1 LYKRK
6 LPRERLV
13 TQEFARTL
21 AEISADCGRQVGVLV
36 ARSGRV
42 EYVMVGD
49 ALSITL
55 PDFKRVRAGAGRF
68 RGLRCIHTHL
78 RGEPLTRDDLTDL
91 TLLRLDAMAAVLV
104 SDAGLPDKVDYASLQ
119 PADASGETVT
129 RHDPIA
135 PSQIDFDFLEWIEEL
150 EARFGE
156 AQKGVATDGDGE
168 RAVLVCVEIGNDP
181 HADERCD
188 EMRELARTAG
198 LSIVDVLRQR
208 RPKPDPKFLIGPGKI
223 KDLVTRAWQRG
234 AEIVLFDRD
243 LSSGQIRAITDLVE
257 ARIVDRTQL
266 ILDIFAQN
274 AKTKEAKLQ
283 VELAQLKYRL
293 PRLAGS
299 GQTEGLSRLMGGIG
313 GRGPGETKL
322 EVDRRRVRDRISLL
336 ERGLK
341 EVAKQR
347 ETRRGRRSRD
357 GLPVLS
363 IVGYTNAGKSTL
375 LNRLTKSEVYAA
387 NKLFA
392 TVDTSARRLRTPRE
406 RDVIITDTVGFIRDL
421 PPELVAGFKS
431 TLEEI
436 RDATVLLHVV
446 DASSP
451 QIRQQIDAVREI
463 LAELDLAEKPEL
475 VLLNKSDRLSPEER
489 EGVAKRFG
497 GICIS
502 ALNGDGIAEMLQ
514 AAERMV
520 FERERS
526 AAKETR

>member
-1 LYKRK
+1 M
-6 LPRERLV
+6 LV
-13 TQEFARTL
+13 
-21 AEISADCGRQVGVLV
+21 GRN
-36 ARSGRV
+36 GRV

-49 ALSITL
+49 AFSITL
-55 PDFKRVRAGAGRF
+55 PDFKRVRTGAGRF

-91 TLLRLDAMAAVLV
+91 ALLRLDAMAAVLV
-104 SDAGLPDKVDYASLQ
+104 SDSGLPDKVDYASLQ
-119 PADASGETVT
+119 PPDASGETVT
-129 RHDPIA
+129 RHPA
-135 PSQIDFDFLEWIEEL
+135 VSPSQLDFDFAEWIDEL

-156 AQKGVATDGDGE
+156 AQKGIAIEGGGE
-168 RAVLVCVEIGNDP
+168 RAVLVCMEIGNDP
-181 HADERCD
+181 HADDRCD
-188 EMRELARTAG
+188 EMKELARTAG
-198 LSIVDVLRQR
+198 LQIVDVLRQR
-208 RPKPDPKFLIGPGKI
+208 RPKPDPKYLVGPGKI

-234 AEIVLFDRD
+234 ATLVLFDRD
-243 LSSGQIRAITDLVE
+243 LTSAQIRGITDLVE
-257 ARIVDRTQL
+257 ARIVDRTSL
-266 ILDIFAQN
+266 ILDIFAQH

-322 EVDRRRVRDRISLL
+322 EVDRRRVRERISLL
-336 ERGLK
+336 ERGLRD
-341 EVAKQR
+341 VAQQR
-347 ETRRGRRSRD
+347 ETRRSRRNRE

-387 NKLFA
+387 DKLFA

-421 PPELVAGFKS
+421 PTELVAGFKS

-446 DASSP
+446 DASSEQARP
-451 QIRQQIDAVREI
+451 QIEAVREI
-463 LAELDLAEKPEL
+463 LAELGLADKPEL
-475 VLLNKSDRLSPEER
+475 LVLNKADKLSPEER
-489 EGVAKRFG
+489 EAVAKRFAG
-497 GICIS
+497 VCVS
-502 ALNGDGIAEMLQ
+502 ALNGEGIPEML
-514 AAERMV
+514 AAVERLT
-520 FERERS
+520 FGGEKR
-526 AAKETR
+526 

>member
-49 ALSITL
+49 AFSITL
-55 PDFKRVRAGAGRF
+55 PDFKRVRTGAGRF

-104 SDAGLPDKVDYASLQ
+104 GEDGLPDKVDYASLQ
-119 PADASGETVT
+119 PPDASGESVT
-129 RHDPIA
+129 RHELLA
-135 PSQIDFDFLEWIEEL
+135 PSQFEFDFQEWIEEL
-150 EARFGE
+150 EARFGA
-156 AQKGVATDGDGE
+156 AQQGVATEGEGE

-181 HADERCD
+181 DADERCE
-188 EMRELARTAG
+188 EMKELARTAG

-336 ERGLK
+336 EKGLK
-341 EVAKQR
+341 DVAKQR
-347 ETRRGRRSRD
+347 ETRRSRRSRE
-357 GLPVLS
+357 GLPILS

-406 RDVIITDTVGFIRDL
+406 RDVIVTDTVGFIRDL

-446 DASSP
+446 DASSA
-451 QIRQQIDAVREI
+451 QVREQIDAVHEI
-463 LAELDLAEKPEL
+463 LAELELGDKPEL
-475 VLLNKSDRLSPEER
+475 LVLNKADRLTPEER
-489 EGVAKRFG
+489 AGVAKRFG

-502 ALNGDGIAEMLQ
+502 ALKGDGIPEMLA
-514 AAERMV
+514 AAERLV
-520 FERERS
+520 FEGE
-526 AAKETR
+526 KK